1 MNMLE
6 NLQTDFLS
14 AIYGAPDFNGIKA
27 GFAPNLDIYRNNLLL
42 GLLENLRT
50 KFPTCETLLGE
61 EFFRSA
67 VCEFIELRSLQTGHN
82 NDFGEDFAEFLRRF
96 LEPEFTFVAK
106 IAEIEWAKFC
116 AETAPNLKNADF
128 DFVAN
133 SIANGEI
140 NFELHPSFSIVTADF
155 NAFEIYF
162 AHENQKFDVALA
174 PTQQKIAI
182 WRDKDFDPCLKLLDD
197 FEFAFVSE
205 IQNGNSILEAIETAI
220 NRHGQTEENQMK
232 FVSLCNSGVLKI

>member
-1 MNMLE
+1 MNTLE
-6 NLQTDFLS
+6 DLQKDFLS
-14 AIYGAPDFNGIKA
+14 AIYGAPNLVGLKV
-27 GFAPNLDIYRNNLLL
+27 GFEPNLDIYRNNMSL
-42 GLLENLRT
+42 GLLENLRG
-50 KFPTCETLLGE
+50 KFPICEIMLGSD
-61 EFFRSA
+61 FFQNA
-67 VCEFIELRSLQTGHN
+67 AFEFIPQCPQMTGHN
-82 NDFGEDFAEFLRRF
+82 NEFGAQFAVFLAGF
-96 LEPEFTFVAK
+96 LETEFEFVAK

-162 AHENQKFDVALA
+162 AHENQKFDVALVQ
-174 PTQQKIAI
+174 TQQKIAI

-205 IQNGNSILEAIETAI
+205 IQNGISILEAIETAI
-220 NRHGQTEENQMK
+220 HRHGQTEENQMK